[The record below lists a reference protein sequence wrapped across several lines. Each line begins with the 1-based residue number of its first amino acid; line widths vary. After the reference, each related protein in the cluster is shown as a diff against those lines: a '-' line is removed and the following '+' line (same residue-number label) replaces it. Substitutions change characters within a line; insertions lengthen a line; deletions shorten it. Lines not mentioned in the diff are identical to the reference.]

1 VESDKVAKLNKVQRE
16 RLAQIVEDYATA
28 CRLRDEG
35 LHEGDMDK
43 YARWW
48 DIAKDLM
55 GELYDDYGIELRGY
69 HIYFDKEAA

>member
-1 VESDKVAKLNKVQRE
+1 MESDKVAKLNKVQRE